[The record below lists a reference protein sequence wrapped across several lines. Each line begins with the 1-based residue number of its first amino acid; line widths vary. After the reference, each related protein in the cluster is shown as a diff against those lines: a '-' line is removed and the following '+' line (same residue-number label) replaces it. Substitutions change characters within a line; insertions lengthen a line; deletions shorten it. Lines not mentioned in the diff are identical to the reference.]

1 MCYLLGVAVN
11 RMFVRV
17 RVFMESASLVEPQT
31 GFRYIVWLPQ
41 IPENLR
47 DVQAVS
53 IFHYIIFIVE
63 IACKNRKK
71 KYFI

>member
-53 IFHYIIFIVE
+53 ICSEHNFYCGNSVQ
-63 IACKNRKK
+63 K
-71 KYFI
+71 

>member
-11 RMFVRV
+11 RMFVWV

-53 IFHYIIFIVE
+53 I
-63 IACKNRKK
+63 CS
-71 KYFI
+71 

>member
-31 GFRYIVWLPQ
+31 GFRYIV
-41 IPENLR
+41 
-47 DVQAVS
+47 
-53 IFHYIIFIVE
+53 
-63 IACKNRKK
+63 CNRV
-71 KYFI
+71 YFQQYYFV